1 MNPLVYLIIIPIRAY
16 RLFVSPW
23 LGKNCRFQPTCSE
36 YAIEALRV
44 HGIFK
49 GSWLAL
55 KRVSRCNPLAECVY
69 DPVPEKNT
77 HAR

>member
-49 GSWLAL
+49 GFWLAF
-55 KRVSRCNPLAECVY
+55 KRVSRCNPLTECGY
-69 DPVPEKNT
+69 DPVPEKNP

>member
-23 LGKNCRFQPTCSE
+23 LGQNCRFQPTCSE

-49 GSWLAL
+49 GFWLAF
-55 KRVSRCNPLAECVY
+55 KRVCKCNPIAECGY
-69 DPVPEKNT
+69 DPVPEKKT

>member
-36 YAIEALRV
+36 YAIEALKTFGLTRGLLMSV
-44 HGIFK
+44 KRIF
-49 GSWLAL
+49 S
-55 KRVSRCNPLAECVY
+55 CY
-69 DPVPEKNT
+69 T
-77 HAR
+77 

>member
-44 HGIFK
+44 HGILK

-55 KRVSRCNPLAECVY
+55 KRVSRCNPLTEYGY
-69 DPVPEKNT
+69 DPVPEKNP

>member
-44 HGIFK
+44 HGILK

-55 KRVSRCNPLAECVY
+55 KRVSRCNPLVECGY

>member
-1 MNPLVYLIIIPIRAY
+1 MLKWFLISLIRLY
-16 RLFVSPW
+16 QWVISPFI
-23 LGKNCRFQPTCSE
+23 GSCCRFEPSCSE

-55 KRVSRCNPLAECVY
+55 KRVSRCNPLAECGY

>member
-55 KRVSRCNPLAECVY
+55 KRVSRSNPLAECGY

>member
-1 MNPLVYLIIIPIRAY
+1 MNPLVYLITIPIRAY

-49 GSWLAL
+49 GSWLTL
-55 KRVSRCNPLAECVY
+55 KRVSRCNPLAECGF